1 MKNNQIERVNW
12 NKVDTRRREEEEEES
27 VVKEEILYCVLDTI
41 CDVLSNDRK
50 FGRSL
55 MYVRLK
61 WLTV

>member
-1 MKNNQIERVNW
+1 VKNYQIERVNE

-27 VVKEEILYCVLDTI
+27 VVKEEMLDTI